1 MIHLVDDSFVML
13 KSFYLLDASSTTGFF
28 IFFDGG
34 LGKPRF
40 FCSIYYVFDPKGF
53 IRWLFSTF
61 NLRLAL

>member
-34 LGKPRF
+34 LGKPQIHRLIFCRPLQREFGGF
-40 FCSIYYVFDPKGF
+40 FS
-53 IRWLFSTF
+53 WLE
-61 NLRLAL
+61 LGLGRV

>member
-34 LGKPRF
+34 LG
-40 FCSIYYVFDPKGF
+40 
-53 IRWLFSTF
+53 LFLHLF
-61 NLRLAL
+61 ENCVQNPAM

>member
-34 LGKPRF
+34 LG
-40 FCSIYYVFDPKGF
+40 
-53 IRWLFSTF
+53 L
-61 NLRLAL
+61 N